1 MQEIKDL
8 ASMTEL
14 VKYNIEIMLN
24 LYLYIFK
31 LILDQLL

>member
-14 VKYNIEIMLN
+14 VKYNVENILN

-31 LILDQLL
+31 LIPDQL

>member
-8 ASMTEL
+8 TSMAEL
-14 VKYNIEIMLN
+14 VKYNIEIILN

-31 LILDQLL
+31 LIPDQL